1 MRIGD
6 VVKALKDRQKAMEE
20 AVFKKEEC
28 SEVDF
33 AKARGRWLGLGEAI
47 TVIAEQMRKEHN
59 ED

>member
-1 MRIGD
+1 MRIED
-6 VVKALKDRQKAMEE
+6 VVKALKDRREAMEE

-47 TVIAEQMRKEHN
+47 TVIAEQMRMERN